1 MFGGIGMTGVIRKVK
16 KELGSC
22 PTLSVR
28 DTAAMEVIKGK
39 VL

>member
-1 MFGGIGMTGVIRKVK
+1 MFGGIGMTEVIRKVK

-22 PTLSVR
+22 PTLNVR
-28 DTAAMEVIKGK
+28 DAAATQIIKGK

>member
-16 KELGSC
+16 KELGLC
-22 PTLSVR
+22 PTLNVR
-28 DTAAMEVIKGK
+28 DTAAMQIIKGK